1 MGWCKSHP
9 NKKGNKMK
17 FTEEIT
23 NALRDG
29 LKFSPSFFTDNKQ
42 IKSKALNEYNKTY
55 NKNYVLI
62 KTNNQSFPFLIVN
75 GDNPYRVDSFKYY
88 SYRLGFKVVEEFTSR
103 YHLNKWLGC

>member
-42 IKSKALNEYNKTY
+42 IKS
-55 NKNYVLI
+55 
-62 KTNNQSFPFLIVN
+62 
-75 GDNPYRVDSFKYY
+75 
-88 SYRLGFKVVEEFTSR
+88 
-103 YHLNKWLGC
+103 